1 MLRRCSPLFVLAL
14 LLGASAP
21 ALADIPPETAEP
33 EKPKKEKKGNCSV
46 DDSSDPDVASLA
58 ALALLISAA
67 ALRRRR

>member
-21 ALADIPPETAEP
+21 ALADDIPP

-46 DDSSDPDVASLA
+46 DDSPQSNVAGLA